1 MKRLWVIL
9 FVIPLFAQNPC
20 SEEERSKIYNDYMD
34 EVELKKL
41 KEFDDK
47 CREYIAKKMVTIE
60 KQNIK
65 DENQRLKDKISELEK
80 MLDEV
85 SEGYVKSLRE
95 IRFLKIELENLKYSS
110 NQQRN
115 YQNTEREQPQ
125 SAGKDILLQLL
136 NEYQQYRGIDTPTP
150 TPGLLKKRFCQ
161 FDNSPLFTNGET
173 KYGNNLTVYKLYICP
188 GDNSHQFW
196 LED

>member
-1 MKRLWVIL
+1 MKRLCLIL

-20 SEEERSKIYNDYMD
+20 SEEERSKIYNDFFMD
-34 EVELKKL
+34 EVDLKKL

-47 CREYIAKKMVTIE
+47 CREYIAKKMATIE
-60 KQNIK
+60 KQYIKDKNQRLK
-65 DENQRLKDKISELEK
+65 DENQRLKDKIS
-80 MLDEV
+80 
-85 SEGYVKSLRE
+85 
-95 IRFLKIELENLKYSS
+95 ELENLKYSS

-136 NEYQQYRGIDTPTP
+136 NEYQQYRGIDTPTL
-150 TPGLLKKRFCQ
+150 TPGLLKKRYCQ

-173 KYGNNLTVYKLYICP
+173 KYGKNTTKFRLYICP